1 MKGLILLSIIPI
13 MIPCNACYLAFGKD
27 RQGMRGNISLEQTSS
42 QRWRTCEGTAQSLGS
57 KHKT

>member
-27 RQGMRGNISLEQTSS
+27 RQGMRGNISLEQMPSR
-42 QRWRTCEGTAQSLGS
+42 RWRTCESTAQLSR
-57 KHKT
+57 